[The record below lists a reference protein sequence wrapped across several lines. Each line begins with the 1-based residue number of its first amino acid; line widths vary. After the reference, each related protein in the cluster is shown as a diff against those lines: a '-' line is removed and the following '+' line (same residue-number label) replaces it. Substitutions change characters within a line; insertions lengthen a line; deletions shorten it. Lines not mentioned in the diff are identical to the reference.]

1 MWGQM
6 QESLVINQYM
16 KATGNTVQNAGLYLF
31 PCGYL
36 GSTPDGIITS
46 PSLELPG
53 NGVLEVKC
61 PWKHRNATINEMVQA
76 ELNDKESK
84 KAFNLTK
91 TLNLNCQHNY
101 WGQVQAE
108 MAATKF
114 NWAHFVTWT
123 TKDLKIILV
132 KKNPEWM
139 EQNLPKLKHFYNK
152 EE

>member
-1 MWGQM
+1 
-6 QESLVINQYM
+6 M

-46 PSLELPG
+46 TSSELPG
-53 NGVLEVKC
+53 KGVLEVKC

-84 KAFNLTK
+84 KGFYLTK
-91 TLNLNCQHNY
+91 TLSLNNQHNY
-101 WGQVQAE
+101 WHQVQAE
-108 MAATKF
+108 MAATKTI
-114 NWAHFVTWT
+114 WAHFVIWT

-132 KKNPEWM
+132 KKNQEWM
-139 EQNLPKLKHFYNK
+139 EQNLPKLKYFYLNELMPYIYRK